1 MLTAAEH
8 EELTVLRARAYGRGA
23 DAQPPLTDEHVER
36 LQELEHRAR
45 TTARG
50 EAPADRDP
58 DPESDPEPESDS
70 DRESGPRPATT
81 GRGLSRR
88 RIAILTTAALALGL
102 LAGIVI
108 GTTLPTLR
116 SAADIPELRY
126 AATGEDKFPIPEAMG
141 LLDADTVRYVAF
153 LDDSVIYIGRQ
164 PDQPDE
170 VCLAVVQTNTGGNQT
185 TAQCGAADVT
195 AQASDDTWVVIGQPD
210 TTKMNN
216 IVLGRFD
223 ARQLSPSVTA
233 YVLRD

>member
-1 MLTAAEH
+1 MLTAAEQ
-8 EELTVLRARAYGRGA
+8 EELTLLRARAYGRSSGA
-23 DAQPPLTDEHVER
+23 HRSLTDEHVER
-36 LQELEHRAR
+36 LRELEHLAR
-45 TTARG
+45 TADRAQ
-50 EAPADRDP
+50 APADQEPEPGPASDP
-58 DPESDPEPESDS
+58 DLDPANGSTSADN
-70 DRESGPRPATT
+70 
-81 GRGLSRR
+81 GRGPSRR
-88 RIAILTTAALALGL
+88 RVAIFTTAALALGL
-102 LAGIVI
+102 QAGIVL
-108 GTTLPTLR
+108 GTTLPALR
-116 SAADIPELRY
+116 TAADIPELRY

-216 IVLGRFD
+216 IVLARFD